1 MEKISGASMDI
12 VADNISKLKELF
24 PEVFCEDK
32 IDFERLQ
39 EVLGNYIED
48 KEERYRFEWNGKS
61 KAIRIAQTSST
72 GTLRPCK
79 EESKNWDTTQNLY
92 IEGDNLEV
100 LKLLQKNYQG
110 KVKLIYIDPPYN
122 TGKDFVYPDNYIDN
136 IKNYLAVTGQ
146 FDEENNKITTN
157 VETSGRFHT
166 DWLNMMYPRLRL
178 ARNLLSDEGA
188 IFISIDEKEVSNL
201 KKICDELFGEQNFVN
216 IITCKTKVAG
226 VSGSNLGKSLQDN
239 TEYCLVY
246 SRNIDNFSIIK
257 APVKKQEI
265 IEYIKAMEVL
275 NKSWKYTSVITD
287 LDDGEFVKSIKDGNG
302 DEIKVYKHKKYNI
315 SSINKIAKEEFNGE
329 INKVYYKYINNIF
342 RTTNAQSSIRA
353 RVMDECSEIEED
365 IISIEYI
372 PQKGKNTGKITKLF
386 YKDKA
391 RNLITWLSDVI
402 KEEDEKIYKLDN
414 KGNLWDDLQY
424 NNLTKEGNIKFPN
437 GKKPLQM
444 INDIVNMVVESGDIV
459 LDFFSGSATTA
470 HSVMALNAE
479 DSGCRKF
486 IMVQFPEIIQPNDKD
501 RKEYIQY
508 LKEEGIKPIISEVG
522 KERIRR
528 AGEQIV
534 KEVNNAKVDIGFKVF
549 KLDSSNIKKW
559 NPDYDNLEQSFD
571 DILENF
577 VLDRTEED
585 VVYEIM
591 LKYGIDLT
599 YPVEERVINGKEVFS
614 VGFGALIICL
624 DDNITL
630 DVVNGI
636 VELKEELE
644 PEICRVVFKDNGFA
658 NDSVKTNAVQ
668 ILKRNNIKEIM
679 SI

>member
-372 PQKGKNTGKITKLF
+372 PQKGKNAGKITKLF